1 MYGYAVDLVRQMVTT
16 RRSEPTRRWFRGIS
30 ESGFHRVSYLDWG
43 DPGNLEVVVCVHGLT
58 RNARDFDVLARRLS
72 KRYRVI
78 CPDIA
83 GRGESSWL
91 GDPNSYSYA
100 QYMADMTAL
109 LARLEVEQV
118 DWIGTSMGGLIGL
131 LLAAWDETPI
141 RRLVLNDVGP
151 FLPRSALGRIAGYV
165 GRAPGFTTLNEA
177 EAYLRTIHAQTGQLS
192 DTQWREFTLQSV
204 NAVAEG
210 GYALKYDPSISVGIR
225 AGALTDVDVWS
236 YWEQV
241 KVPVLVLRG
250 AESDMLLPETAAQ
263 MAKRGP
269 GADVVEIPN
278 CGHPPSLRV
287 PEQVAVVE
295 TWLRQPKG
303 AAVRTGLA
311 DTGAATTRR

>member
-1 MYGYAVDLVRQMVTT
+1 MVAT
-16 RRSEPTRRWFRGIS
+16 RGSEPSRHWFRGIS

-43 DPGNLEVVVCVHGLT
+43 VPGNPEVVVCVHGLT
-58 RNARDFDVLARRLS
+58 RNARDFDTLARRLS
-72 KRYRVI
+72 RRYRVI

-118 DWIGTSMGGLIGL
+118 DWVGTSMGGLIGL

-151 FLPRSALGRIAGYV
+151 FLPRSALGRIASYV
-165 GRAPGFTTLNEA
+165 GRAPVFASLNEA
-177 EAYLRTIHAQTGQLS
+177 EAYLRTTHAQTGQLS
-192 DTQWREFTLQSV
+192 DAQWREFTIQSV
-204 NAVAEG
+204 NGVADG
-210 GYALKYDPSISVGIR
+210 GYALKYDPAISIGIR
-225 AGALTDVDVWS
+225 AGALTDVDLWT
-236 YWEQV
+236 YWERV

-263 MAKRGP
+263 MAVRGP

-278 CGHPPSLRV
+278 CGHPPSLRT
-287 PEQVAVVE
+287 PEQVALVD
-295 TWLRQPKG
+295 TWLREQRNE
-303 AAVRTGLA
+303 AVRAGRPNTIAGTG
-311 DTGAATTRR
+311 